1 MSVLKLNCDS
11 DASPTTNEGELRG
24 PPLTLPAVNAP
35 GRPELTPAQTAR
47 VVEGMRRL
55 LDGKFKSNAAL
66 GKALGITGS
75 AVGQIVA
82 AKPKNNPGRA
92 TASRVAALLGYGED
106 VDALLAGAPPPDDA
120 DAYPARARALARL
133 RGLLSPEVEAQVR
146 SVVLHA
152 QELTELDWIRLAL
165 VQARDHA
172 DLALLASGQGG
183 RRT

>member
-1 MSVLKLNCDS
+1 M
-11 DASPTTNEGELRG
+11 
-24 PPLTLPAVNAP
+24 NAP

-47 VVEGMRRL
+47 VIAGMRKLRET
-55 LDGKFKSNAAL
+55 KFKSNAAL

-75 AVGQIVA
+75 GVGQILA
-82 AKPKNNPGRA
+82 ATRKNNPGRG
-92 TASRVAALLGYGED
+92 TAARVATLLGYGED
-106 VDALLAGAPPPDDA
+106 VDALLAGAPPPDEE
-120 DAYPARARALARL
+120 DAYPARARALLRL

-165 VQARDHA
+165 VQARDQA